1 MDKVLV
7 SVRVPAMDETYDM
20 FLPES
25 SPMYEVQEL
34 IKKAVSTLSHGQYIA
49 GRDSILCF
57 GNNGGIINI
66 NLSAREL
73 GIRNGSRLILI

>member
-7 SVRVPAMDETYDM
+7 SVRVPAMDETYDI
-20 FLPES
+20 FLPPE

-34 IKKAVSTLSHGQYIA
+34 IKKAVSAMSHGQYLT
-49 GRDSILCF
+49 GTDSILCF
-57 GNNGGIINI
+57 GNNGGIVNI
-66 NLSAREL
+66 NLSVREL

>member
-7 SVRVPAMDETYDM
+7 SVKVPVMDESYDI
-20 FLPES
+20 FIPPS

-34 IKKAVSTLSHGQYIA
+34 IKKAVSTLSHGQFIA
-49 GRDSILCF
+49 GKNSVLCF
-57 GNNGGIINI
+57 GNSGGIVNI
-66 NLSAREL
+66 NLSVREL